1 MPQPWAQAQTPT
13 LFEIENAII
22 ADYARRTSGGHLSSM
37 RLHITLMLMFLCTG
51 GSPHLLAAPKNM
63 ILIIGD
69 GLDDQH
75 VTMGRNYLV
84 GMSGKLRMDQLPFR
98 ASVQV
103 ETLSPEG
110 EPRYVADSANTAT
123 ALATGAVT
131 SIGRIATDIED
142 NDLPTIAE
150 AALSAGLRVG
160 LVTTSSLTDAT
171 PAAFLSHVSARSCEG
186 PEEILGSTYY
196 GIALPACPTD
206 ALVNSGPGSIVE
218 QLVTS
223 GAHVL
228 LGGGQKFLRQQTMD
242 GNTVAELAKSEG
254 FLIIDRATQLE
265 ALSVTQRVL
274 GAFDA
279 ETLEVRWRGTNAR
292 VAESPHVSWLH
303 HISNYFGE
311 VTEPE
316 PMDCELNPDYAD
328 TPSLAAMSGAALR
341 QLAFDNPRGF
351 FLMIESASIDKQS
364 HERNPCGSIGEIEQL
379 EETLALA
386 MNFADSHPDTAI
398 IVTADHAQAAQILP
412 EPSLYARYPIP
423 LYSPGR
429 TARVRTP
436 EGGML
441 RINYATNNGFSE
453 EHTGANVPLFSN
465 RVIASW
471 LKPFLRQ
478 REVYQ
483 AMSRFLFD
491 PAPAPNKDGAEN

>member
-1 MPQPWAQAQTPT
+1 MPQPGLQAQTPA

-37 RLHITLMLMFLCTG
+37 RLHITLMFMFLCTG

-75 VTMGRNYLV
+75 VTMGRNYLA

-110 EPRYVADSANTAT
+110 EARYVADSANTAT

-196 GIALPACPTD
+196 GIALPACPND
-206 ALVNSGPGSIVE
+206 ALENSGPGSIVE

-228 LGGGQKFLRQQTMD
+228 LGGGQKFLRQQTVD
-242 GNTVAELAKSEG
+242 GNTVAELAK
-254 FLIIDRATQLE
+254 
-265 ALSVTQRVL
+265 VRV
-274 GAFDA
+274 
-279 ETLEVRWRGTNAR
+279 
-292 VAESPHVSWLH
+292 
-303 HISNYFGE
+303 
-311 VTEPE
+311 
-316 PMDCELNPDYAD
+316 
-328 TPSLAAMSGAALR
+328 
-341 QLAFDNPRGF
+341 
-351 FLMIESASIDKQS
+351 
-364 HERNPCGSIGEIEQL
+364 
-379 EETLALA
+379 
-386 MNFADSHPDTAI
+386 
-398 IVTADHAQAAQILP
+398 
-412 EPSLYARYPIP
+412 
-423 LYSPGR
+423 
-429 TARVRTP
+429 
-436 EGGML
+436 
-441 RINYATNNGFSE
+441 FS
-453 EHTGANVPLFSN
+453 S
-465 RVIASW
+465 
-471 LKPFLRQ
+471 
-478 REVYQ
+478 
-483 AMSRFLFD
+483 
-491 PAPAPNKDGAEN
+491 